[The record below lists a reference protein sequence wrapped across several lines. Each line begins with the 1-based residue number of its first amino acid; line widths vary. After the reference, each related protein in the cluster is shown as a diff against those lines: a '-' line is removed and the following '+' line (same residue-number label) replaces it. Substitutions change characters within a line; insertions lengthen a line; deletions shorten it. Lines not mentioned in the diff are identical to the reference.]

1 MRSPEAIL
9 WPAAVQLALIFALYA
24 WLTVERRLAVARG
37 EAKLDDFRSYEREP
51 LRARLIANSLANQFQ
66 LPMLFFVLA
75 AMLLASPAIPSVQ
88 IFLAWIFVAAR
99 IIHALV
105 HVLNPDVALRG
116 NVFAVNFLALFLMW
130 ALFLWERL
138 AAPFLG

>member
-1 MRSPEAIL
+1 MHSPDAIL
-9 WPAAVQLALIFALYA
+9 WPVSVQLALIFALYA

-75 AMLLASPAIPSVQ
+75 AMLLASPAVSSVQ
-88 IFLAWIFVAAR
+88 VFLAWTFVAGR
-99 IIHALV
+99 IAHALV
-105 HVLNPDVALRG
+105 HVLNPSVALRG
-116 NVFAVNFLALFLMW
+116 NVFTINFLAVFLMW
-130 ALFLWERL
+130 ALFLWDRL
-138 AAPFLG
+138 AAPSVG